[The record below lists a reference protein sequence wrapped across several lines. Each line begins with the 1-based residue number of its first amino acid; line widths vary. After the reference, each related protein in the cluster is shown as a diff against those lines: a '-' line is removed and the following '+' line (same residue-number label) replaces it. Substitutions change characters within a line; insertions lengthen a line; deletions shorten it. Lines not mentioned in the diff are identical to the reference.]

1 MSDPA
6 SDVMVRVQNGIG
18 RLTLNRANAL
28 HALTTNMC
36 QIMIKAL
43 QAWHHDPAIELVLL
57 DHAGERGFCAGGD
70 IRMLANSVKTDGVEA
85 RAFFYTE
92 YQLDHLLKT
101 YAKPVIAIMDGTV
114 MGGGVGIALPATT
127 RIATERTTFAM
138 PETGIGLF
146 PDVGGGWYLPRLP
159 GATGYWLGLTG
170 ARLKAADCMLLG
182 LTTHYVTAAQLEAFK
197 ADLISGHG
205 PGRLAKALAANASE
219 AGPAPLAPQQAAI
232 DAHFSATTLEAILD
246 RLAAD
251 ASDWA
256 KKQHDI
262 LLTKSPQA
270 LKVALRQMQTGAK
283 ATDFAEIL
291 AMEYRISARVVSRHD
306 FSEGVR
312 AVIIDKDNAPVW
324 SPSTLNSVDAA
335 LLDEIFAPLPH
346 DQEWRPL

>member
-1 MSDPA
+1 MTDA
-6 SDVMVRVQNGIG
+6 GLEVLVRVQNGIG

-36 QIMIKAL
+36 QIMINAL
-43 QAWHHDPAIELVLL
+43 QTWRDDAGVEMVLL

-70 IRMLANSVKTDGVEA
+70 IRMLAESVKTDGVEA
-85 RAFFYTE
+85 RAFFYIE

-146 PDVGGGWYLPRLP
+146 PDVGGGWYLPCLP

-182 LTTHYVTAAQLEAFK
+182 LTTHYIAAAQLEAFK
-197 ADLISGHG
+197 ADLIAGRG
-205 PGRLAKALAANASE
+205 PGRLAHALKTHASD
-219 AGPAPLAPQQAAI
+219 ARPAPLSAQKAAI
-232 DAHFSATTLEAILD
+232 DAHFSRPTVEAILES
-246 RLAAD
+246 LAAE

-283 ATDFAEIL
+283 ATDFAEVL

-306 FSEGVR
+306 FPEGVR

-324 SPSTLNSVDAA
+324 SPSTLDGVDEA